1 MIGLLRSFGYA
12 FQGVA
17 ACLLGERNFRIH
29 TLAGAMAIAMGAY
42 YRLSGTQWA
51 VLLLA
56 IALVLC
62 CEAVNTA
69 VEAAVDLVSPGEHPH
84 CQTGQRLCR
93 WGGAA
98 GGGGFRWGGV
108 LPFRGPGVFIRLF
121 LFVGGFPC
129 KSSGKRP
136 FVVPL
141 PPLCVLP
148 ALVGEEEVGPR
159 KGKDVPCF
167 PSCLP
172 RREASLRFGFL
183 HYDQLRPK
191 AGPLHAEKGG

>member
-69 VEAAVDLVSPGEHPH
+69 VEAAVDLVSPGEHPLAKLAKD
-84 CQTGQRLCR
+84 C
-93 WGGAA
+93 AA
-98 GGGGFRWGGV
+98 GAVLLAAAGSVGVGFC
-108 LPFRGPGVFIRLF
+108 LF
-121 LFVGGFPC
+121 GDLG
-129 KSSGKRP
+129 
-136 FVVPL
+136 
-141 PPLCVLP
+141 
-148 ALVGEEEVGPR
+148 
-159 KGKDVPCF
+159 
-167 PSCLP
+167 
-172 RREASLRFGFL
+172 SLFGFFSL
-183 HYDQLRPK
+183 WVDSPARAVGSALLLSLCLLYVFCPPWWAKKR
-191 AGPLHAEKGG
+191 

>member
-69 VEAAVDLVSPGEHPH
+69 VEAAVDLVSPGEPPLAKLAKD
-84 CQTGQRLCR
+84 C
-93 WGGAA
+93 AA
-98 GGGGFRWGGV
+98 GAVLLAAAGSVGVGFC
-108 LPFRGPGVFIRLF
+108 LF
-121 LFVGGFPC
+121 GDLG
-129 KSSGKRP
+129 
-136 FVVPL
+136 
-141 PPLCVLP
+141 
-148 ALVGEEEVGPR
+148 
-159 KGKDVPCF
+159 
-167 PSCLP
+167 
-172 RREASLRFGFL
+172 SLFGFFSL
-183 HYDQLRPK
+183 WVASPARAVGSALLLSLCLLYVFCPPWWAKKR
-191 AGPLHAEKGG
+191 

>member
-12 FQGVA
+12 FQGVV

-69 VEAAVDLVSPGEHPH
+69 VEAAVDLVSPGEHPLAKLAKD
-84 CQTGQRLCR
+84 CAAGAVLLAAAIAVPLVTDRSFAPLAAAAGYGLAVWYGFRQLDGMNGDISGFALTLGELA
-93 WGGAA
+93 GAA
-98 GGGGFRWGGV
+98 VWT
-108 LPFRGPGVFIRLF
+108 
-121 LFVGGFPC
+121 
-129 KSSGKRP
+129 
-136 FVVPL
+136 
-141 PPLCVLP
+141 
-148 ALVGEEEVGPR
+148 LVR
-159 KGKDVPCF
+159 
-167 PSCLP
+167 
-172 RREASLRFGFL
+172 
-183 HYDQLRPK
+183 
-191 AGPLHAEKGG
+191 

>member
-12 FQGVA
+12 FQGVV

-69 VEAAVDLVSPGEHPH
+69 VEAAVDLVSPGEHPLAKLAKD
-84 CQTGQRLCR
+84 C
-93 WGGAA
+93 AA
-98 GGGGFRWGGV
+98 GAVLLAAAGSVGVGFCLFGDLGLYSAFSLCGWLPLQEQWEAPFCCPSASSMCSARPGGRR
-108 LPFRGPGVFIRLF
+108 RGRSP
-121 LFVGGFPC
+121 
-129 KSSGKRP
+129 
-136 FVVPL
+136 
-141 PPLCVLP
+141 
-148 ALVGEEEVGPR
+148 
-159 KGKDVPCF
+159 
-167 PSCLP
+167 
-172 RREASLRFGFL
+172 
-183 HYDQLRPK
+183 
-191 AGPLHAEKGG
+191 

>member
-69 VEAAVDLVSPGEHPH
+69 VEAAVDLVSPGEHPLAKLAKD
-84 CQTGQRLCR
+84 C
-93 WGGAA
+93 AA
-98 GGGGFRWGGV
+98 GAV
-108 LPFRGPGVFIRLF
+108 LLAAAGPGVFIRLF